1 MTDQDIDRWAAD
13 WRGNPPPIADLARMA
28 RRERRVIYAWI
39 AMDWLVGAGLL
50 AFAAWLWFDDGSP
63 VMRFTA
69 GGIAALTVAALAF
82 ATHNWR
88 GSLAADRA
96 SAADFLAQAG
106 RRSRARLRYVR
117 FGWWVL
123 AADLVVIAGAAL
135 IEFREEGPGR
145 MLPMLAMAAL
155 ATGAA
160 AAALYGW
167 GRREKRRAQRLS
179 ALTKAM
185 QRDEEQ

>member
-1 MTDQDIDRWAAD
+1 MTDHDIDRWAAD
-13 WRGNPPPIADLARMA
+13 WRGNPPPVTDLARMA
-28 RRERRVIYAWI
+28 RRERRVIHAWI
-39 AMDWLVGAGLL
+39 ALDWLVGAALL

-63 VMRFTA
+63 AMRFAA
-69 GGIAALTVAALAF
+69 GGIATLTVAALAF
-82 ATHNWR
+82 VTHNWR
-88 GSLAADRA
+88 GSLVADRA
-96 SAADFLAQAG
+96 SAANFLEQAE

-123 AADLVVIAGAAL
+123 VADLVVIAGAVS
-135 IEFREEGPGR
+135 IEVREDGPER

-160 AAALYGW
+160 AAALYW
-167 GRREKRRAQRLS
+167 WERREKRRARRLS
-179 ALTKAM
+179 ALKKAM

>member
-1 MTDQDIDRWAAD
+1 MTDRDIDRWAAD
-13 WRGNPPPIADLARMA
+13 WRDNAAPVADLARMA
-28 RRERRVIYAWI
+28 LRERRVIYAWI
-39 AMDWLVGAGLL
+39 AMDWIVGAGLL
-50 AFAAWLWFDDGSP
+50 AFAAWLWFEDGSP
-63 VMRFTA
+63 TMRFTA

-82 ATHNWR
+82 VTRNWR

-96 SAADFLAQAG
+96 SAADFLAQAR

-123 AADLVVIAGAAL
+123 VADLVVIAGAVS
-135 IEFREEGPGR
+135 IEVREEGPER

-160 AAALYGW
+160 AAALW
-167 GRREKRRAQRLS
+167 WWERREKRRAKRLS
-179 ALTKAM
+179 ALAKAI
-185 QRDEEQ
+185 QADEET

>member
-1 MTDQDIDRWAAD
+1 MTDPDIDRWAAG
-13 WRGNPPPIADLARMA
+13 WRDSVPPVADLARLA
-28 RRERRVIYAWI
+28 RRERRVIRLWI
-39 AMDWLVGAGLL
+39 AMDWVVAAGLL

-63 VMRFTA
+63 AMRFAA

-82 ATHNWR
+82 VTHNWR

-96 SAADFLAQAG
+96 SAADFLAQAR

-123 AADLVVIAGAAL
+123 VADLIVIAGAAS
-135 IEFREEGPGR
+135 IEVREHGPER
-145 MLPMLAMAAL
+145 MLPMLATAAL

-160 AAALYGW
+160 AAALAW
-167 GRREKRRAQRLS
+167 WERREKRRARHLA
-179 ALTKAM
+179 ALTQAM
-185 QRDEEQ
+185 QPDEEH